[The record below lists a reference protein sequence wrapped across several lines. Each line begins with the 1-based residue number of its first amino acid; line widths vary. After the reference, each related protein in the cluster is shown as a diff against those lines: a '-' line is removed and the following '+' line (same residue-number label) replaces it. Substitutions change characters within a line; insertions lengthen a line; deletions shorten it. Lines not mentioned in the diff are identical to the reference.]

1 MEKENLFFLIALLEV
16 KGIGVITAR
25 NLIQTVG
32 SPKAVFE
39 EKANI
44 LSKIAGVGPS
54 TIESLKKQDTF
65 QRAENEIAFIE
76 KNNISTFAFTDT
88 DYPKRLIDC
97 IDAPL
102 LLYFKGNANL
112 NASRTVSLVGTRN
125 ASEYGKTLTEKF
137 IEELSQKHPDVLILS
152 GLAYGIDIY
161 AHKSA
166 LKNRMQTVGVMAHGL
181 DRIYPATH
189 RKTAVEMVAQGG
201 LLTEYPSGTNPD
213 RANFVMRN
221 RIVAGLSDALIVVES
236 AERGGALITA
246 EIANSYDR
254 DVFAFPGRATDTYS
268 QGCNQLINRNKAAL
282 IQNATDFEE
291 LMGWSE
297 KSKSNPVQRSLFVEL
312 SDEESKI
319 VSHLSTS
326 EPKQINILSIE
337 TDFAVFRL
345 SALLL
350 ELEFKG
356 VVKCLPG
363 GTYLLVK

>member
-25 NLIQTVG
+25 NLIQTIG
-32 SPKAVFE
+32 NPKAVFE
-39 EKANI
+39 EKANA
-44 LSKIAGVGPS
+44 LAKISGIGPA
-54 TIESLKKQDTF
+54 TIESLKKKDTF
-65 QRAENEIAFIE
+65 SRAESEIAFIE
-76 KNNISTFAFTDT
+76 KNCISTLTFTDSS
-88 DYPKRLIDC
+88 YPRRLIDC

-102 LLYFKGNANL
+102 LLYYKGNADL
-112 NASRTVSLVGTRN
+112 NAVRTVSLVGTRN
-125 ASEYGKTLTEKF
+125 ATEYGKSLTERF

-166 LKNRMQTVGVMAHGL
+166 LKNRLQTVGIIAHGL

-189 RKTAVEMVAQGG
+189 RKTAVEMLNQGG

-236 AERGGALITA
+236 AEKGGALITA

-268 QGCNQLINRNKAAL
+268 QGCNQLIYKNKAAL
-282 IQNATDFEE
+282 IQNVNDFEE
-291 LMGWSE
+291 LMGWGEPSR
-297 KSKSNPVQRSLFVEL
+297 SIPMQQSLFVEL
-312 SDEESKI
+312 SEEERKI
-319 VSHLSTS
+319 VSHLSAS

-345 SALLL
+345 SATLL

-356 VVKCLPG
+356 VVKSLPG
-363 GTYLLVK
+363 GTYLLAK